1 MYKKKPLR
9 NVFTRG
15 YSAFVKRI
23 LVVILDEFWLFYQKN
38 TIVSNDLFNICK
50 LSLKMQVE
58 QLYTTRQR

>member
-9 NVFTRG
+9 KVFTRG

-58 QLYTTRQR
+58 QIYTTRQR